1 MRRRNSLKK
10 WNWMARV
17 IISGGGTGGHVFPAI
32 AIADAVKVAAPET
45 EILFVGANGK
55 IEMEKVP
62 KAGYKIIGL
71 NISGFQRKLSLRN
84 LSFPF
89 KLAASMFK
97 AFMVVRK
104 FRPDVAVGVGGYA
117 SGPVLKIAN
126 SMNIPTILQ
135 EQNSFAGVTNRIL
148 ASKASA
154 VCVAYDGLER
164 FFPKDKIIFTGNPVR
179 KDILDKKINAAQ
191 ARNTLG
197 LDQNKKTVLI
207 FGGSLGARTI
217 NEAVLANADA
227 LLEMRDVNIIWQ
239 VGKIYYDEYV
249 NGPLSGKD
257 NIKILSFIEDMDIA
271 YSAADIVVC
280 RAGALTISEL
290 AILGKASILI
300 PSPNVAEDHQTV
312 NAMSLVNKGAAVLV
326 KDLNAKEEL
335 MSAVQSL
342 LNDEVK
348 KNGLESNIKYFA
360 KPEAAKQ
367 IAAEILKICAKKG
380 A

>member
-1 MRRRNSLKK
+1 MP
-10 WNWMARV
+10 RV

-32 AIADAVKVAAPET
+32 AIADAIKAAAPDT

-62 KAGYKIIGL
+62 KAGYKIEGL
-71 NISGFQRKLSLRN
+71 NITGFQRKLTLRN

-89 KLAASMFK
+89 KLAASMLK
-97 AFMVVRK
+97 AVMIVRK

-126 SMNIPTILQ
+126 TFGIPTVLQ

-148 ASKASA
+148 ASKANA

-179 KDILDKKINAAQ
+179 KDILDKKINAEQ
-191 ARNTLG
+191 AKQSLG
-197 LDQNKKTVLI
+197 LNQNKKTVLI

-227 LLEMRDVNIIWQ
+227 LLGMKDVNIIWQ
-239 VGKIYYDEYV
+239 VGKIYFEEYK
-249 NGPLSGKD
+249 NCRLSGQKD
-257 NIKILSFIEDMDIA
+257 INIIPFIEDMDMA

-290 AILGKASILI
+290 AILGKAAILI

-312 NAMSLVNKGAAVLV
+312 NAMSLVNKGAAVLIRDV
-326 KDLNAKEEL
+326 EAKEKLVTEIE
-335 MSAVQSL
+335 SL
-342 LNDEVK
+342 LRDEVRK
-348 KNGLESNIKYFA
+348 SGLESNIKYFA
-360 KPEAAKQ
+360 RPEAAKQ

>member
-1 MRRRNSLKK
+1 MP
-10 WNWMARV
+10 RV

-32 AIADAVKVAAPET
+32 AIADAIKAAAPDT

-62 KAGYKIIGL
+62 KAGYKIEGL
-71 NISGFQRKLSLRN
+71 NITGFQRKLTLRN

-89 KLAASMFK
+89 KLAASMLK
-97 AFMVVRK
+97 AVMIVRK

-126 SMNIPTILQ
+126 TFGIPTVLQ

-148 ASKASA
+148 ASKANA

-179 KDILDKKINAAQ
+179 KDILDKKINAEQ
-191 ARNTLG
+191 AKQSLG
-197 LDQNKKTVLI
+197 LNQNKKTVLI

-227 LLEMRDVNIIWQ
+227 LLGMKDVNIIWQ
-239 VGKIYYDEYV
+239 VGKIYFEEYK
-249 NGPLSGKD
+249 NCRLSGQKD
-257 NIKILSFIEDMDIA
+257 IKIIPFIEDMDMA

-290 AILGKASILI
+290 AILGKAAILI

-312 NAMSLVNKGAAVLV
+312 NAMSLVNKGAAVLIRDV
-326 KDLNAKEEL
+326 EAKEKLVTGIE
-335 MSAVQSL
+335 SL
-342 LNDEVK
+342 LSDEVWK
-348 KNGLESNIKYFA
+348 SGLESNIKYFA
-360 KPEAAKQ
+360 RPEAAKQ

>member
-1 MRRRNSLKK
+1 MP
-10 WNWMARV
+10 RV

-32 AIADAVKVAAPET
+32 AIADAIKAAAPDT

-62 KAGYKIIGL
+62 KAGYKIEGL
-71 NISGFQRKLSLRN
+71 NITGFQRKLTLRN

-89 KLAASMFK
+89 KLAASMLK
-97 AFMVVRK
+97 AVMIVRK

-126 SMNIPTILQ
+126 TFGIPTVLQ

-148 ASKASA
+148 ASKANA

-179 KDILDKKINAAQ
+179 KDILDKKINAEQ
-191 ARNTLG
+191 AKQSLG
-197 LDQNKKTVLI
+197 LNQNKKTVLI

-227 LLEMRDVNIIWQ
+227 LLGMKDVNIIWQ
-239 VGKIYYDEYV
+239 VGKIYFDEYK
-249 NGPLSGKD
+249 NCRLSGQKD
-257 NIKILSFIEDMDIA
+257 IKIIPFIEDMDMA

-290 AILGKASILI
+290 AILGKAAILI

-312 NAMSLVNKGAAVLV
+312 NAMSLVNKGAAVLIRDV
-326 KDLNAKEEL
+326 EAKEKLVTEIE
-335 MSAVQSL
+335 SL
-342 LNDEVK
+342 LRDEVRK
-348 KNGLESNIKYFA
+348 SGLESNIKYFA
-360 KPEAAKQ
+360 RPEAAKQ

>member
-1 MRRRNSLKK
+1 
-10 WNWMARV
+10 V

-32 AIADAVKVAAPET
+32 AIADAIKAAAPDT

-62 KAGYKIIGL
+62 KAGYKIEGL
-71 NISGFQRKLSLRN
+71 NITGFQRKLTLRN

-89 KLAASMFK
+89 KLAASMLK
-97 AFMVVRK
+97 AVMIVRK

-126 SMNIPTILQ
+126 TFGLPTVLQ

-148 ASKASA
+148 ASKANA

-179 KDILDKKINAAQ
+179 KDILDKKINAEQ
-191 ARNTLG
+191 AKQSLG
-197 LDQNKKTVLI
+197 LNQNKKTVLI

-227 LLEMRDVNIIWQ
+227 LLGIKDVNIIWQ
-239 VGKIYYDEYV
+239 VGKIYFDEYK
-249 NGPLSGKD
+249 NCRLSGQKD
-257 NIKILSFIEDMDIA
+257 IKIIPFIEDMDMA

-290 AILGKASILI
+290 AILGKAAVLI

-312 NAMSLVNKGAAVLV
+312 NAMSLVNKGATVLIRDV
-326 KDLNAKEEL
+326 EAKEKLVTEIE
-335 MSAVQSL
+335 SL
-342 LNDEVK
+342 LRDEVRK
-348 KNGLESNIKYFA
+348 SGLESNIKYFA
-360 KPEAAKQ
+360 RPEAAKQ

>member
-1 MRRRNSLKK
+1 MP
-10 WNWMARV
+10 RV

-32 AIADAVKVAAPET
+32 AIADAIKAAAPDT

-62 KAGYKIIGL
+62 KAGYKIEGL
-71 NISGFQRKLSLRN
+71 NITGFQRKLTLRN

-89 KLAASMFK
+89 KLAASMLK
-97 AFMVVRK
+97 AVMIVRK

-126 SMNIPTILQ
+126 TFGIPTVLQ

-148 ASKASA
+148 ASKANA

-179 KDILDKKINAAQ
+179 KDILDKKINAEQ
-191 ARNTLG
+191 AKQSLG
-197 LDQNKKTVLI
+197 LNQNKKTVLI

-227 LLEMRDVNIIWQ
+227 LLGIKDVNIIWQ
-239 VGKIYYDEYV
+239 VGKIYFDEYK
-249 NGPLSGKD
+249 NCRLSGQKD
-257 NIKILSFIEDMDIA
+257 IKIIPFIEDMDMA

-290 AILGKASILI
+290 AILGKAAILI

-312 NAMSLVNKGAAVLV
+312 NAMSLVNKGAAVLIRDV
-326 KDLNAKEEL
+326 EAKEKLVTEIE
-335 MSAVQSL
+335 SL
-342 LNDEVK
+342 LRDEVRK
-348 KNGLESNIKYFA
+348 SGLESNIKYFA
-360 KPEAAKQ
+360 RPEAAKQ

>member
-1 MRRRNSLKK
+1 
-10 WNWMARV
+10 V

-32 AIADAVKVAAPET
+32 AIADAIKAAAPDT

-62 KAGYKIIGL
+62 KAGYKIEGL
-71 NISGFQRKLSLRN
+71 NITGFQRKLTLRN

-89 KLAASMFK
+89 KLAASMLK
-97 AFMVVRK
+97 AVMIVRK

-126 SMNIPTILQ
+126 TFGIPTVLQ

-148 ASKASA
+148 ASKANA

-179 KDILDKKINAAQ
+179 KDILDKKINAEQ
-191 ARNTLG
+191 AKQSLG
-197 LDQNKKTVLI
+197 LNQNKKTVLI

-227 LLEMRDVNIIWQ
+227 LLGIKDVNIIWQ
-239 VGKIYYDEYV
+239 VGKIYFDEYK
-249 NGPLSGKD
+249 NCRLSGQKD
-257 NIKILSFIEDMDIA
+257 IKIIPFIEDMDMA

-290 AILGKASILI
+290 AILGKAAILI

-312 NAMSLVNKGAAVLV
+312 NAMSLVNKGAAVLIRDV
-326 KDLNAKEEL
+326 EAKEKLVTEIE
-335 MSAVQSL
+335 SL
-342 LNDEVK
+342 LRDEVRK
-348 KNGLESNIKYFA
+348 SGLESNIKYFA
-360 KPEAAKQ
+360 RPEAAKQ

>member
-1 MRRRNSLKK
+1 MP
-10 WNWMARV
+10 RV

-32 AIADAVKVAAPET
+32 AIADAIKAAAPDT

-62 KAGYKIIGL
+62 KAGYKIEGL
-71 NISGFQRKLSLRN
+71 NITGFQRKLTLRN

-89 KLAASMFK
+89 KLAASMLK
-97 AFMVVRK
+97 AVMIVRK

-126 SMNIPTILQ
+126 TFGIPTVLQ

-148 ASKASA
+148 ASKANA

-179 KDILDKKINAAQ
+179 KDILDKKINAEQ
-191 ARNTLG
+191 AKQSLG
-197 LDQNKKTVLI
+197 LNQNKKTVLI

-227 LLEMRDVNIIWQ
+227 LLGMKDVNIIWQ
-239 VGKIYYDEYV
+239 VGKIYFEEYK
-249 NGPLSGKD
+249 NCRLSGQKD
-257 NIKILSFIEDMDIA
+257 INIIPFIEDMDIA

-290 AILGKASILI
+290 AILGKAAVLI

-312 NAMSLVNKGAAVLV
+312 NAMSLVNKGAAVLIRDV
-326 KDLNAKEEL
+326 EAKEKLVTEIE
-335 MSAVQSL
+335 SL
-342 LNDEVK
+342 LSDEVRK
-348 KNGLESNIKYFA
+348 SGLESNIKYFA
-360 KPEAAKQ
+360 RPEAAKQ

>member
-1 MRRRNSLKK
+1 MS
-10 WNWMARV
+10 RV

-32 AIADAVKVAAPET
+32 AIADAIKAAAPDT

-62 KAGYKIIGL
+62 KAGYQIEGL
-71 NISGFQRKLSLRN
+71 NITGFQRKLTLRN
-84 LSFPF
+84 LGFLF
-89 KLAASMFK
+89 KLAASMLK
-97 AFMVVRK
+97 SVMIVMK

-117 SGPVLKIAN
+117 SGPILKIAN
-126 SMNIPTILQ
+126 IFGIPTVLQ

-148 ASKASA
+148 ASKANV

-179 KDILDKKINAAQ
+179 KDILDKKIHAEQ
-191 ARNTLG
+191 AKQSLG

-217 NEAVLANADA
+217 NDAVLANADA
-227 LLEMRDVNIIWQ
+227 LLGMKDVNIIWQ
-239 VGKIYYDEYV
+239 VGKIYFDEYK
-249 NGPLSGKD
+249 NCRLSGQKD
-257 NIKILSFIEDMDIA
+257 IKIIPFIEDMDMA

-290 AILGKASILI
+290 AILGKAAVLI

-312 NAMSLVNKGAAVLV
+312 NAMSLVNKGGAVLV
-326 KDLNAKEEL
+326 RDQEAKEKL
-335 MSAVQSL
+335 MTEIQSL
-342 LNDEVK
+342 LSDGVRK
-348 KNGLESNIKYFA
+348 SGLESNIKYFA
-360 KPEAAKQ
+360 RPEAAKQ
-367 IAAEILKICAKKG
+367 IAAEILKLCAKKG
-380 A
+380 V

>member
-1 MRRRNSLKK
+1 MS
-10 WNWMARV
+10 RV

-32 AIADAVKVAAPET
+32 AIADAIKAAAPDT

-62 KAGYKIIGL
+62 KAGYKIEGL
-71 NISGFQRKLSLRN
+71 NITGFQRKLTLRN

-89 KLAASMFK
+89 KLAASMLK
-97 AFMVVRK
+97 AVMIVRK

-126 SMNIPTILQ
+126 TFGIPTVLQ

-148 ASKASA
+148 ASKANA

-179 KDILDKKINAAQ
+179 KDILDKKINAEQ
-191 ARNTLG
+191 AKQSLG
-197 LDQNKKTVLI
+197 LNQSKKTVLI

-227 LLEMRDVNIIWQ
+227 LLGMKDVNIIWQ
-239 VGKIYYDEYV
+239 VGKIYFDEYK
-249 NGPLSGKD
+249 NCRLAGQKD
-257 NIKILSFIEDMDIA
+257 INILPFIEDMDMA

-290 AILGKASILI
+290 AILGKAAVLI

-326 KDLNAKEEL
+326 RDVEAKEKLVTEIE
-335 MSAVQSL
+335 SL
-342 LNDEVK
+342 LSDEVRK
-348 KNGLESNIKYFA
+348 SGLERNIKYFA
-360 KPEAAKQ
+360 RPEAAKQ
-367 IAAEILKICAKKG
+367 IAAEILKICTKKE

>member
-1 MRRRNSLKK
+1 
-10 WNWMARV
+10 MARV

-32 AIADAVKVAAPET
+32 AIADALKAKSPDT

-62 KAGYKIIGL
+62 KAGYKIEGL
-71 NISGFQRKLSLRN
+71 NITGFQRKLSLRN
-84 LSFPF
+84 LVFPF
-89 KLAASMFK
+89 KLAASMIR
-97 AFMVVRK
+97 AVMIVRK
-104 FRPDVAVGVGGYA
+104 FKPDVAVGVGGYA

-126 SMNIPTILQ
+126 TFGIPTVLQ
-135 EQNSFAGVTNRIL
+135 EQNSYAGVTNRIL

-179 KDILDKKINAAQ
+179 KDILDNKINALEAKQ
-191 ARNTLG
+191 TLG

-217 NEAVLANADA
+217 NEAVLANADT
-227 LLEMRDVNIIWQ
+227 LLGRDQMNIIWQ
-239 VGKIYYDEYV
+239 VGKVYFEEYK
-249 NGPLSGKD
+249 NCKLSGQSH
-257 NIKILSFIEDMDIA
+257 IKILPFIENMDVA

-290 AILGKASILI
+290 AILGKAAILI

-312 NAMSLVNKGAAVLV
+312 NAMSLVKKGAAVLV
-326 KDLNAKEEL
+326 KDAEAKDKLVIEI
-335 MSAVQSL
+335 QQL
-342 LNDEVK
+342 LEDEAK
-348 KNGLESNIKYFA
+348 KNDLESNILYFA
-360 KPEAAKQ
+360 RPEAAKE
-367 IAAEILKICAKKG
+367 IAAEILKICAKGKP
-380 A
+380 

>member
-1 MRRRNSLKK
+1 
-10 WNWMARV
+10 MARV

-179 KDILDKKINAAQ
+179 KDILDKKINAAK

-312 NAMSLVNKGAAVLV
+312 NAVSLVNKGAAVLV
-326 KDLNAKEEL
+326 KDVNAKEEL

-380 A
+380 T

>member
-1 MRRRNSLKK
+1 MP
-10 WNWMARV
+10 RV

-32 AIADAVKVAAPET
+32 AIADAIKAAAPDT

-62 KAGYKIIGL
+62 KAGYKIEGL
-71 NISGFQRKLSLRN
+71 NITGFQRKLTLRN

-89 KLAASMFK
+89 KLAASMLK
-97 AFMVVRK
+97 AVMIVRK

-117 SGPVLKIAN
+117 SGSVLKIAN
-126 SMNIPTILQ
+126 TFGIPTVLQ

-148 ASKASA
+148 ASKANA

-179 KDILDKKINAAQ
+179 KDIRDNKINAEQ
-191 ARNTLG
+191 AKQSLG
-197 LDQNKKTVLI
+197 LNQNKKTVLI

-227 LLEMRDVNIIWQ
+227 LLGMKDVNIIWQ
-239 VGKIYYDEYV
+239 VGKIYFDEYK
-249 NGPLSGKD
+249 NCRLSGQKD
-257 NIKILSFIEDMDIA
+257 IHIIPFIEDMDMA
-271 YSAADIVVC
+271 YSAADVVVC

-290 AILGKASILI
+290 AILGKAAILI

-326 KDLNAKEEL
+326 RDAEAKEKLVTEL
-335 MSAVQSL
+335 ESL
-342 LNDEVK
+342 LSDEVRK
-348 KNGLESNIKYFA
+348 SGLESNIKYFA
-360 KPEAAKQ
+360 RPEAAKQ
-367 IAAEILKICAKKG
+367 IAAEILKICTKK
-380 A
+380 AT

>member
-1 MRRRNSLKK
+1 
-10 WNWMARV
+10 MARV

-32 AIADAVKVAAPET
+32 AIADAIKVIAPDT

-62 KAGYKIIGL
+62 KAGYKIEGL
-71 NISGFQRKLSLRN
+71 NISGFQRTLTIRN
-84 LSFPF
+84 LAFPF
-89 KLAASMFK
+89 KLAASMIK
-97 AFMVVRK
+97 AVNIVRK

-126 SMNIPTILQ
+126 TFGIPTVLQ

-154 VCVAYDGLER
+154 VCVAYDGLDR

-179 KDILDKKINAAQ
+179 KDILDKKINAEQ
-191 ARNTLG
+191 AKQSLG
-197 LDQNKKTVLI
+197 LNQNKKTVLI

-227 LLEMRDVNIIWQ
+227 LLRMGNVNIIWQ
-239 VGKIYYDEYV
+239 VGKIYFEEYK
-249 NGPLSGKD
+249 NCALAGKND
-257 NIKILSFIEDMDIA
+257 IKVLPFIEDMDTA

-326 KDLNAKEEL
+326 RDVDAKQMLVTEI
-335 MSAVQSL
+335 QSL
-342 LNDEVK
+342 LRDDAK
-348 KNGLESNIKYFA
+348 KSGLESNIKYFA

-367 IAAEILKICAKKG
+367 IAAEILKICANKG
-380 A
+380 I

>member
-1 MRRRNSLKK
+1 MP
-10 WNWMARV
+10 RV

-32 AIADAVKVAAPET
+32 AIADAIKAAAPDT

-62 KAGYKIIGL
+62 KAGYKIEGL
-71 NISGFQRKLSLRN
+71 NITGFQRKLTLRN

-89 KLAASMFK
+89 KLAASMLK
-97 AFMVVRK
+97 AVMIVRK

-126 SMNIPTILQ
+126 TFGIPTVLQ

-148 ASKASA
+148 ASKANA

-179 KDILDKKINAAQ
+179 KDILDKKINAEQ
-191 ARNTLG
+191 AKQSLG

-227 LLEMRDVNIIWQ
+227 LLGMKDVNIIWQ
-239 VGKIYYDEYV
+239 VGKIYFEEYK
-249 NGPLSGKD
+249 NCRLSGQKD
-257 NIKILSFIEDMDIA
+257 IKIIPFIEDMDMA

-290 AILGKASILI
+290 AILGKAAILI

-312 NAMSLVNKGAAVLV
+312 NAMSLVNKGAAVLIRDV
-326 KDLNAKEEL
+326 EAKEKLVTEIE
-335 MSAVQSL
+335 SL
-342 LNDEVK
+342 LSDEVRK
-348 KNGLESNIKYFA
+348 SGLESNIKYFA
-360 KPEAAKQ
+360 RPEAAKQ